1 MPNEKSQDE
10 EGWSEHIRSTPYTQ
24 GAFWDLPS
32 EAARRWRAAF
42 ALVHVE
48 FPAAV
53 LAFADLVGA
62 AVHDRLTEALDLGLQ
77 CSEVGLHP
85 FE

>member
-32 EAARRWRAAF
+32 EAARRWRAASSC
-42 ALVHVE
+42 LGVDC
-48 FPAAV
+48 AAASV
-53 LAFADLVGA
+53 
-62 AVHDRLTEALDLGLQ
+62 
-77 CSEVGLHP
+77 C
-85 FE
+85 